1 MESLNWD
8 DLRVVLVVARA
19 GSLSRAAGRLG
30 LSVAT
35 VGRRLTRLET
45 HLGQTLFTR
54 HPGGL
59 EVTPEGEDLVQY
71 AAAVAERVA
80 DLSRS
85 VQAQDAA
92 ISGVVTVTSIDALI
106 VHVLGPSIATLRARH
121 PNLDLVLRSS
131 ARVERLDG
139 QRAEIAL
146 RMVRPTGARL
156 VTRRLGAL
164 KYGLYASQSYV
175 ERRGMPTLE
184 SLREHDV
191 VMLDTMFDPMP
202 EMLWLAQHAGPPA
215 LRVSSTTSVAS
226 MVQAG
231 AGISLLA
238 TVMTTPDLVTIAT
251 GIDVPSR
258 EVWLVLHEDLKH
270 TPRVRAV
277 ADHLAATTT
286 AALAAG

>member
-1 MESLNWD
+1 MEALNWD
-8 DLRVVLVVARA
+8 DLRVVLVVARS

-35 VGRRLTRLET
+35 VGRRLTRLEA

-59 EVTPEGEDLVQY
+59 EVTPEGEELVQH

-92 ISGVVTVTSIDALI
+92 IAGVVTVTSVDALI
-106 VHVLGPSIATLRARH
+106 VHVIGPSVAALRDRH
-121 PNLDLVLRSS
+121 PQVDLVLRSS
-131 ARVERLDG
+131 PRVERLDG
-139 QRAEIAL
+139 TRAEIAL
-146 RMVRPTGARL
+146 RLVRPTGARL

-164 KYGLYASQSYV
+164 SYGLYASRTYL
-175 ERRGMPTLE
+175 ERRGMPTIDTLH
-184 SLREHDV
+184 RHDT
-191 VMLDTMFDPMP
+191 VMLDTLFDPMP
-202 EMLWLAQHAGPPA
+202 EMVWLATHGGPPA
-215 LRVSSTTSVAS
+215 LRVSSTTTVVS

-238 TVMTTPDLVTIAT
+238 TVMATPDLVLVAGDIP
-251 GIDVPSR
+251 IPRR

-277 ADHLAATTT
+277 ADHLAAITME
-286 AALAAG
+286 ALAAR